1 MTDTRQRLLDATA
14 ETLRTE
20 GIAGLSAR
28 TVAARADVNQ
38 ALVFYHFGTMSELIQ
53 AATRAAVDESVVFYR
68 EQFSRIGSLTELLEV
83 GRDLHDRERETGN
96 IKVMAQL
103 LAGAQH
109 DLLLAEAGRY
119 AMARWAEQL
128 EAVVRRL
135 MVGSPLAEVVDPAG
149 LAQMISAV
157 FIGLDLYDGVDPVGS
172 RAALEAVEKLVV
184 LVDVVDDLGPVA
196 SRALKSRLRKASAA
210 R

>member
-68 EQFSRIGSLTELLEV
+68 EQFSRIGSLTELL
-83 GRDLHDRERETGN
+83 R
-96 IKVMAQL
+96 
-103 LAGAQH
+103 
-109 DLLLAEAGRY
+109 
-119 AMARWAEQL
+119 
-128 EAVVRRL
+128 
-135 MVGSPLAEVVDPAG
+135 
-149 LAQMISAV
+149 
-157 FIGLDLYDGVDPVGS
+157 
-172 RAALEAVEKLVV
+172 
-184 LVDVVDDLGPVA
+184 
-196 SRALKSRLRKASAA
+196 SAA
-210 R
+210 TCTTASCCTTSCAGWRPGSASTCGARVSAPAR